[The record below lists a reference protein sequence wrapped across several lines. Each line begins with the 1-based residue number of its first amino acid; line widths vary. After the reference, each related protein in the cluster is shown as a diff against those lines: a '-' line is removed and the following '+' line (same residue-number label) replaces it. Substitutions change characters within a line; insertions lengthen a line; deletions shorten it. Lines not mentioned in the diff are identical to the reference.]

1 MAQSPQK
8 IHRIGVDV
16 GSTNTDCIIL
26 DPSKS
31 KNPDRGILCSVKA
44 STTPDVTS
52 GIKTAIANALEK
64 ATVERES
71 MAAVMI
77 GTTHFVNA
85 VIQADNHNLRKVAV
99 LRLCGPYTREVPPF
113 CDFPP
118 VLARIMN
125 GHTAYLDG
133 GLEIDGRDI
142 TPLNEGQ
149 IRAECATIRAK
160 GITDIVI
167 VGVFSPLDTT
177 GLQEEKTKQIILEEI
192 PGADV
197 VLSRD
202 IRYIGFLERENAS
215 ILNASIIKF
224 ARKTITGF
232 VAAMRSLGLSSC
244 PLFLTQNDGT
254 LIDTETAKRCPIRT
268 FSSGQTN
275 SMSGASYLADLVSE
289 SEGRQVIVAD
299 IGGTTTDLCALLPS
313 DFPRQA
319 GAWVEVGGVRCAF
332 PMPEVLCLGLGGGT
346 KIVKQDTTVVKVG
359 PESVGHRLL
368 RDAFVFGGKTLT
380 ATDVAVAEGAAEIG
394 DASLVKHLKGTE
406 LLRSAREEIKRL
418 LERGVDSMKLSAED
432 AVLVLVGGGSIVQ
445 MDNLKGVAK
454 IIRPPHFDCANAVG
468 AAIAKVSGQIDTI
481 EVLEGKNERATVEAA
496 KQRAIDAAISA
507 GADKDTVEIVSVE
520 NLPLEYSAVKATRLI
535 IKAAGMLRPDALFNS
550 VVAAE
555 ENIFEGAT
563 TNGNQHEEVVGKKP
577 QDFATSA
584 SASINIAKYRPK
596 VTADGTWL
604 VSEIDC
610 EFLATGCSVVAC
622 GGGGPGYNCYLA
634 ARAALR
640 EGKQMR
646 VVDISTLPDDTLV
659 FGTSTYGAPAVVSER
674 LPSGTEAIDA
684 ISGVLPYFSVK
695 KPGALIA
702 DEIGG
707 MNGLRP
713 LLTSTHWDVPTI
725 DGDYMGRAYPRIY
738 HSTTYVNGLPIVP
751 CAQADGMGNT
761 VAVSRCDDPIRLEK
775 LQRKAALELG
785 LLSQMA
791 QAGMRVGDLKR
802 CGVLG
807 STSLAWH
814 IGRAIYQAR
823 QEKTSIVNAILR
835 ANPCGRLL
843 YMGKIVDVHRF
854 VSDGGY
860 TEGTVK
866 LRAIA
871 AEDRE
876 VGEEAFNETRDMVL
890 PFQNEYLYAALQ
902 DGKKEEIV
910 CTVPDLI
917 SLIGMDGYALGTQ
930 DIKYGLRVN
939 VIAFAGHLHWYTER
953 GLELGGPND
962 FGYKDMKNVS
972 VAPTYYDPVRV
983 TDVFRPRG

>member
-1 MAQSPQK
+1 MSSK
-8 IHRIGVDV
+8 IYRIGVDV
-16 GSTNTDCIIL
+16 GGTNTDCIIL

-31 KNPDRGILCSVKA
+31 KESERGIICSVKA

-52 GIKTAIANALEK
+52 GIKSAIAKALEQGNIPRD
-64 ATVERES
+64 AV
-71 MAAVMI
+71 AAVMI

-85 VIQADNHNLRKVAV
+85 VVQADSHNLRKVAV
-99 LRLCGPYTREVPPF
+99 LRLCGPYTREVPSF

-118 VLARIMN
+118 ALARIMN
-125 GHTAYLDG
+125 GYTAYLDG

-142 TPLNEGQ
+142 TPLSEKQ
-149 IRAECATIRAK
+149 IRNECVKIREL
-160 GITDIVI
+160 GISDIAL

-177 GLQEEKTKQIILEEI
+177 GRQEEKAKVIILEEI

-197 VLSRD
+197 VLSKD
-202 IRYIGFLERENAS
+202 IGNIGFLERENAS

-224 ARKTITGF
+224 ARKTIAGF
-232 VAAMRSLGLSSC
+232 VTAMKSLGLSSC
-244 PLFLTQNDGT
+244 PLLLTQNDGT

-268 FSSGQTN
+268 FSSGPTN

-289 SEGRQVIVAD
+289 SKGRQVIVAD
-299 IGGTTTDLCALLPS
+299 IGGTTTDICALLPS
-313 DFPRQA
+313 GFPREA
-319 GAWVEVGGVRCAF
+319 GAWVEVGGVRCAS
-332 PMPEVLCLGLGGGT
+332 PRPEVLCLGLGGGT
-346 KIVKQDTTVVKVG
+346 KVLQNPDGSVTVG

-368 RDAFVFGGKTLT
+368 SEALVFGGTTLT
-380 ATDVAVAEGAAEIG
+380 ATDVAVAEGKVNIG
-394 DASLVKHLKGTE
+394 DAALVSHLKGTNTIQKT
-406 LLRSAREEIKRL
+406 RQEIKQI

-445 MDNLKGVAK
+445 MDEVKGK
-454 IIRPPHFDCANAVG
+454 LTRYSHFDCANAVG

-481 EVLEGKNERATVEAA
+481 EILEGRDEQEIIESTKRKAIEAA
-496 KQRAIDAAISA
+496 IEA
-507 GADKDTVEIVSVE
+507 GADRDTVKIVSLE

-535 IKAAGMLRPDALFNS
+535 IKAAGMLRVGALLQ
-550 VVAAE
+550 ATTE
-555 ENIFEGAT
+555 EPNGVFEPT
-563 TNGNQHEEVVGKKP
+563 TNGHKPEVEQKS
-577 QDFATSA
+577 DDYATSA
-584 SASINIAKYRPK
+584 SASIKISDYKPE
-596 VTADGTWL
+596 VLSDGTWL
-604 VSEIDC
+604 VSEADC

-640 EGKQMR
+640 QGKQMR
-646 VVDISTLPDDTLV
+646 VVDISTMPDDTLV

-684 ISGVLPYFSVK
+684 IDGVLPYFGID
-695 KPGALIA
+695 KPGAVIA

-713 LLTSTHWDVPTI
+713 LLTSIHYDVPTI

-738 HSTTYVNGLPIVP
+738 HSITYVNGLSIVP
-751 CAQADGMGNT
+751 CAQADDMGNT
-761 VAVSRCDDPIRLEK
+761 VAVSKCEDPVRLEK

-785 LLSQMA
+785 LLTQMSQC
-791 QAGMRVGDLKR
+791 GMRVGDLKKYA
-802 CGVLG
+802 VLG

-823 QEKTSIVNAILR
+823 QEKTSIVDAILR
-835 ANPCGRLL
+835 AHPCGRLL
-843 YMGKIVDVHRF
+843 YTGKIIDVRRF

-860 TEGTVK
+860 TEGSVR
-866 LRAIA
+866 LRAIG
-871 AEDRE
+871 AEERE
-876 VGEEAFNETRDMVL
+876 VGETVCTETRDMVL

-902 DGKKEEIV
+902 DEKQEEVI

-939 VIAFAGHLHWYTER
+939 VMAFVGHPHWYTER
-953 GLELGGPND
+953 GLELGGPKD

-972 VAPTYYDPVRV
+972 VAPTYYDPPRV
-983 TDVFRPRG
+983 TDMFRPR

>member
-1 MAQSPQK
+1 MFSK
-8 IHRIGVDV
+8 IYRIGVDV
-16 GSTNTDCIIL
+16 GGTNTDCIVL

-31 KNPDRGILCSVKA
+31 KEPDRGIVCSVKA

-52 GIKTAIANALEK
+52 GIKSAIAKALEQ
-64 ATVERES
+64 ANIQGDAV
-71 MAAVMI
+71 AAVMI

-85 VIQADNHNLRKVAV
+85 VVQADSHNLRKVAV
-99 LRLCGPYTREVPPF
+99 LRLCGPYTREVPSF

-118 VLARIMN
+118 ALARIMN
-125 GHTAYLDG
+125 GYTAYLDG

-142 TPLNEGQ
+142 TPLSEGQ
-149 IRAECATIRAK
+149 IRSECVKIRGL
-160 GITDIVI
+160 GISDIVLA
-167 VGVFSPLDTT
+167 GVFSPLDTT
-177 GLQEEKTKQIILEEI
+177 GRQEERAKRIILEEI

-202 IRYIGFLERENAS
+202 IGNIGFLERENAS

-224 ARKTITGF
+224 ARRTITGF
-232 VAAMRSLGLSSC
+232 VTAMRSLGLSSC

-254 LIDTETAKRCPIRT
+254 LIDTDTAKRCPIRT
-268 FSSGQTN
+268 FSSGPTN

-289 SEGRQVIVAD
+289 SKGRQVVVAD

-313 DFPRQA
+313 GFPREA

-346 KIVKQDTTVVKVG
+346 KVLQRPDGSVTVG

-368 RDAFVFGGKTLT
+368 SESLVFGGTTLT
-380 ATDVAVAEGAAEIG
+380 ATDVAVAEGKVDIG
-394 DASLVKHLKGTE
+394 DAALVRHLNGTDTIQK
-406 LLRSAREEIKRL
+406 AREEIRKI

-445 MDNLKGVAK
+445 MDQVKGVAK

-481 EVLEGKNERATVEAA
+481 EILEGRDEQEIIETTKQKAINAA
-496 KQRAIDAAISA
+496 VDA
-507 GADKDTVEIVSVE
+507 GADHDTVRIVSLE

-535 IKAAGMLRPDALFNS
+535 IKAAGMLRVDALLQAT
-550 VVAAE
+550 VE
-555 ENIFEGAT
+555 EPNGVLET
-563 TNGNQHEEVVGKKP
+563 MTNGDKPDQAEKKS
-577 QDFATSA
+577 DDDATSA
-584 SASINIAKYRPK
+584 SASIKISDYKPE
-596 VTADGTWL
+596 VTSDGTWL
-604 VSEIDC
+604 VSEVDC

-640 EGKQMR
+640 QGKQMR
-646 VVDISTLPDDTLV
+646 VVDISTMPNDTLV

-684 ISGVLPYFSVK
+684 INGVLPYFGTD
-695 KPGALIA
+695 KPGAVIA

-713 LLTSTHWDVPTI
+713 LLTSIQFDVPTI

-761 VAVSRCDDPIRLEK
+761 VAVSKCEDPIRLEK

-785 LLSQMA
+785 LLSQMS
-791 QAGMRVGDLKR
+791 QSGMRVGDLKKYA
-802 CGVLG
+802 VLG

-814 IGRAIYQAR
+814 IGQAIYQAR
-823 QEKTSIVNAILR
+823 QEKTSIVDAILR

-843 YMGKIVDVHRF
+843 YTGKIIDVRRF

-860 TEGTVK
+860 TEGSVR
-866 LRAIA
+866 LRAIG
-871 AEDRE
+871 AEERE
-876 VGEEAFNETRDMVL
+876 VGETTCTETRDMVL

-902 DGKKEEIV
+902 DGKQEEVI

-939 VIAFAGHLHWYTER
+939 VMAFVGHPHWYTER
-953 GLELGGPND
+953 GLELGGPKD
-962 FGYKDMKNVS
+962 FGYEDMKHVS
-972 VAPTYYDPVRV
+972 VAPAYYDPPRV
-983 TDVFRPRG
+983 TDMFRPR

>member
-1 MAQSPQK
+1 MSSK
-8 IHRIGVDV
+8 IYRIGVDV
-16 GSTNTDCIIL
+16 GGTNTDCIIL

-31 KNPDRGILCSVKA
+31 KESERGIICSVKA

-52 GIKTAIANALEK
+52 GIKSAIAKALEQGNIPRD
-64 ATVERES
+64 AV
-71 MAAVMI
+71 AAVMI

-85 VIQADNHNLRKVAV
+85 VVQADSHNLRKVAV
-99 LRLCGPYTREVPPF
+99 LRLCGPYTREVPSF

-118 VLARIMN
+118 ALARIMN
-125 GHTAYLDG
+125 GYTAYLDG

-142 TPLNEGQ
+142 TPLSEKQ
-149 IRAECATIRAK
+149 IRNECVKIREL
-160 GITDIVI
+160 GISDIAL

-177 GLQEEKTKQIILEEI
+177 GRQEEKAKVIILEEI

-197 VLSRD
+197 VLSKD
-202 IRYIGFLERENAS
+202 IGNIGFLERENAS

-224 ARKTITGF
+224 ARKTIAG
-232 VAAMRSLGLSSC
+232 
-244 PLFLTQNDGT
+244 
-254 LIDTETAKRCPIRT
+254 
-268 FSSGQTN
+268 
-275 SMSGASYLADLVSE
+275 E
-289 SEGRQVIVAD
+289 SKGRQVIVAD

-313 DFPRQA
+313 GFPREA
-319 GAWVEVGGVRCAF
+319 GAWVEVGGVRCAS

-346 KIVKQDTTVVKVG
+346 KVLQNPDGSVTVG

-368 RDAFVFGGKTLT
+368 SEALVFGGTTLT
-380 ATDVAVAEGAAEIG
+380 ATDVAVAEGKVNIG
-394 DASLVKHLKGTE
+394 DAALVSHLKGANTIQKT
-406 LLRSAREEIKRL
+406 RQEIKQI

-445 MDNLKGVAK
+445 MDEVKGVAK

-481 EVLEGKNERATVEAA
+481 EILEGRDEQEIIESTKRKAIEAA
-496 KQRAIDAAISA
+496 IEA
-507 GADKDTVEIVSVE
+507 GADRDTVKIVSLE

-535 IKAAGMLRPDALFNS
+535 IKAAGMLRVGALLQ
-550 VVAAE
+550 ATTE
-555 ENIFEGAT
+555 EPNGVFEPT
-563 TNGNQHEEVVGKKP
+563 TNGHKPEVEQKS
-577 QDFATSA
+577 DDYATSA
-584 SASINIAKYRPK
+584 SASIKISDYKPE
-596 VTADGTWL
+596 VLSDGTWL
-604 VSEIDC
+604 VSEADC

-640 EGKQMR
+640 QGKQMR
-646 VVDISTLPDDTLV
+646 VVDISTMPDDTLV

-684 ISGVLPYFSVK
+684 IDGVLPYFGID
-695 KPGALIA
+695 KPGAVIA

-713 LLTSTHWDVPTI
+713 LLTSIHYDVPTI

-738 HSTTYVNGLPIVP
+738 HSTTYVNGLSIVP

-761 VAVSRCDDPIRLEK
+761 VAVSKCEDPVRLEK

-785 LLSQMA
+785 LLSQMS
-791 QAGMRVGDLKR
+791 QCGMRVGDLKKYA
-802 CGVLG
+802 VLG

-823 QEKTSIVNAILR
+823 QEKTSIVDAILR
-835 ANPCGRLL
+835 AHPCGRLL
-843 YMGKIVDVHRF
+843 YTGKIIDVRRF

-860 TEGTVK
+860 TEGSVR
-866 LRAIA
+866 LRAIG
-871 AEDRE
+871 AEERE
-876 VGEEAFNETRDMVL
+876 VGETVCTETRDMVL

-902 DGKKEEIV
+902 DEKQEEVI

-939 VIAFAGHLHWYTER
+939 VMAFVGHPHWYTER
-953 GLELGGPND
+953 GLELGGPKD

-972 VAPTYYDPVRV
+972 VAPTYYDPPRV
-983 TDVFRPRG
+983 TDMFRPR

>member
-1 MAQSPQK
+1 MSSK
-8 IHRIGVDV
+8 IYRIGVDV
-16 GSTNTDCIIL
+16 GGTNTDCIIL

-31 KNPDRGILCSVKA
+31 KESERGIICSVKA

-52 GIKTAIANALEK
+52 GIKSAIAKALEQGNIPRD
-64 ATVERES
+64 AV
-71 MAAVMI
+71 AAVMI

-85 VIQADNHNLRKVAV
+85 VVQADSHNLRKVAV
-99 LRLCGPYTREVPPF
+99 LRLCGPYT
-113 CDFPP
+113 
-118 VLARIMN
+118 L
-125 GHTAYLDG
+125 
-133 GLEIDGRDI
+133 DGRDI
-142 TPLNEGQ
+142 TPLSEKQ
-149 IRAECATIRAK
+149 IRNECVKIREL
-160 GITDIVI
+160 GISDIAL

-177 GLQEEKTKQIILEEI
+177 GRQEEKAKVIILEEI

-197 VLSRD
+197 VLSKDMRLKVGN
-202 IRYIGFLERENAS
+202 IGFLERENAS

-224 ARKTITGF
+224 ARKTIAGF
-232 VAAMRSLGLSSC
+232 VTAMKSLGLSSC
-244 PLFLTQNDGT
+244 PLLLTQNDGT

-268 FSSGQTN
+268 FSSGPTN

-289 SEGRQVIVAD
+289 SKGRQVIVAD
-299 IGGTTTDLCALLPS
+299 IGGTTTDICALLPS
-313 DFPRQA
+313 GFPREA
-319 GAWVEVGGVRCAF
+319 GAWVEVGGVRCAS
-332 PMPEVLCLGLGGGT
+332 PRPEVLCLGLGGGT
-346 KIVKQDTTVVKVG
+346 KVLQNPDGSVTVG

-368 RDAFVFGGKTLT
+368 SEALVFGGTTLT
-380 ATDVAVAEGAAEIG
+380 ATDVAVAEGKVNIG
-394 DASLVKHLKGTE
+394 DAALVSHLKGTNTIQKT
-406 LLRSAREEIKRL
+406 RQEIKQI

-445 MDNLKGVAK
+445 MDEKLT
-454 IIRPPHFDCANAVG
+454 RYSHFDCANAVG

-481 EVLEGKNERATVEAA
+481 EILEGRDEQEIIESTKRKAIEAA
-496 KQRAIDAAISA
+496 IEA
-507 GADKDTVEIVSVE
+507 GADRDTVKIVSLE

-535 IKAAGMLRPDALFNS
+535 IKAAGMLRVGALLQ
-550 VVAAE
+550 ATTE
-555 ENIFEGAT
+555 EPNGVFEPT
-563 TNGNQHEEVVGKKP
+563 TNGHKPEVEQKS
-577 QDFATSA
+577 DDYATSA
-584 SASINIAKYRPK
+584 SASIKISDYKPE
-596 VTADGTWL
+596 VLSDGTWL
-604 VSEIDC
+604 VSEADC

-640 EGKQMR
+640 QGKQMR
-646 VVDISTLPDDTLV
+646 VVDISTMPDDTLV

-684 ISGVLPYFSVK
+684 IDGVLPYFGID
-695 KPGALIA
+695 KPGAVIA

-713 LLTSTHWDVPTI
+713 LLTSIHYDVPTI

-738 HSTTYVNGLPIVP
+738 HSTTYVNGLSIVP

-761 VAVSRCDDPIRLEK
+761 VAVSKCEDPVRLEK

-785 LLSQMA
+785 LLSQMS
-791 QAGMRVGDLKR
+791 QCGMRVGDLKKYA
-802 CGVLG
+802 VLG

-823 QEKTSIVNAILR
+823 QEKTSIVDAILR
-835 ANPCGRLL
+835 AHPCGRLL
-843 YMGKIVDVHRF
+843 YTGKIIDVRRF

-860 TEGTVK
+860 TEGSVR
-866 LRAIA
+866 LRAIG
-871 AEDRE
+871 AEERE
-876 VGEEAFNETRDMVL
+876 VGETVCTEARDMVL

-902 DGKKEEIV
+902 DEKQEEVI

-939 VIAFAGHLHWYTER
+939 VMAFVGHPHWYTER
-953 GLELGGPND
+953 GLELGGPKD

-972 VAPTYYDPVRV
+972 VAPTYYDPPRV
-983 TDVFRPRG
+983 TDMFRPR

>member
-1 MAQSPQK
+1 MSSK
-8 IHRIGVDV
+8 IYRIGVDV
-16 GSTNTDCIIL
+16 GGTNTDCIIL

-31 KNPDRGILCSVKA
+31 KEPDRGIVCSVKA

-52 GIKTAIANALEK
+52 GIKSAIAKALEQGSISRD
-64 ATVERES
+64 AV
-71 MAAVMI
+71 AAVMI

-85 VIQADNHNLRKVAV
+85 VVQADSHNLRKVAV
-99 LRLCGPYTREVPPF
+99 LRLCGPYTREVPSF

-118 VLARIMN
+118 ALARIMN
-125 GHTAYLDG
+125 GYTAYLDG

-142 TPLNEGQ
+142 TPLSEGRIRNECAK
-149 IRAECATIRAK
+149 IRAL
-160 GITDIVI
+160 GISDIVI
-167 VGVFSPLDTT
+167 VGVFSPLDTN
-177 GLQEEKTKQIILEEI
+177 GRQEEKAKTIVLEEI

-202 IRYIGFLERENAS
+202 IGNIGFLERENAS

-224 ARKTITGF
+224 ARKTIAGF
-232 VAAMRSLGLSSC
+232 VTAMQSLGLSSC
-244 PLFLTQNDGT
+244 PLLLTQNDGT

-268 FSSGQTN
+268 FSSGPTN

-289 SEGRQVIVAD
+289 SKGCQVIVAD

-313 DFPRQA
+313 GFAREA
-319 GAWVEVGGVRCAF
+319 GAWVEVGGVRCVF

-346 KIVKQDTTVVKVG
+346 KVLQKSDGGVTVG

-368 RDAFVFGGKTLT
+368 SEALVFGGKTLT
-380 ATDVAVAEGAAEIG
+380 ATDVAVAEGKVNIG
-394 DASLVKHLKGTE
+394 DAALVSHLRGTKTIQK
-406 LLRSAREEIKRL
+406 ARQEIRTI

-445 MDNLKGVAK
+445 MDEVKGVAK

-481 EVLEGKNERATVEAA
+481 EILEGRDEQEVIESTKQKAIEAA
-496 KQRAIDAAISA
+496 IEA
-507 GADKDTVEIVSVE
+507 GADRDTVKIVSLD

-535 IKAAGMLRPDALFNS
+535 IKAAGMLRVDALLKATAKETNG
-550 VVAAE
+550 V
-555 ENIFEGAT
+555 FEPT
-563 TNGNQHEEVVGKKP
+563 TNGHKPEVDTKS
-577 QDFATSA
+577 DDYATSA
-584 SASINIAKYRPK
+584 SASIKISDYKPE
-596 VTADGTWL
+596 VTPDGTWL
-604 VSEIDC
+604 VSEVDC

-640 EGKQMR
+640 QGKQMR
-646 VVDISTLPDDTLV
+646 VVDISTMPEDTLV

-684 ISGVLPYFSVK
+684 IDGVLPYFGID
-695 KPGALIA
+695 KPGAVIA

-713 LLTSTHWDVPTI
+713 LLTSIHYDVPTI

-738 HSTTYVNGLPIVP
+738 HSTTYVNGLSIVP

-761 VAVSRCDDPIRLEK
+761 VAVSKCEDPIRLEK

-785 LLSQMA
+785 LLSQMS
-791 QAGMRVGDLKR
+791 QSGMRVGDLKKYA
-802 CGVLG
+802 VLG

-823 QEKTSIVNAILR
+823 QEKTSIVDAILR
-835 ANPCGRLL
+835 AHPCGRLL
-843 YMGKIVDVHRF
+843 YTGKIIDVRRF

-860 TEGTVK
+860 TEGSVR
-866 LRAIA
+866 LRAIG
-871 AEDRE
+871 AEERE
-876 VGEEAFNETRDMVL
+876 VGETVSTETRDMVL

-902 DGKKEEIV
+902 DGKQEEVI

-939 VIAFAGHLHWYTER
+939 VMAFVGHPHWYTER
-953 GLELGGPND
+953 GLELGGPGD
-962 FGYKDMKNVS
+962 FGYKEMKHVS
-972 VAPTYYDPVRV
+972 VAPAYCDPPRV
-983 TDVFRPRG
+983 TDMFQPR